1 MITVSQSLGALLREQ
16 GRAEE
21 AESVYRADHEIH
33 PGNGWAL
40 LGLSECLEKTG
51 RADEAAQVDKRFK
64 TAWKRSDIAIQA
76 SCYCRKN
83 F

>member
-1 MITVSQSLGALLREQ
+1 
-16 GRAEE
+16 
-21 AESVYRADHEIH
+21 
-33 PGNGWAL
+33 
-40 LGLSECLEKTG
+40 LSECLEKTG